1 MSSQIRISNVST
13 LGQIIHFVRDN
24 SLQIFLSLSI
34 LLVIATKSSNKLNG
48 TLKSFFLKNTA
59 PIFMLIATPAD
70 FILELK
76 QAYVELTSLR
86 SENKLLKTN
95 NKVLKEKLFS
105 MLYLEE
111 ENLHLKE
118 LLNFRDSSSLDY
130 QIAKLY
136 LNIDKSFER
145 ISIINKGKNS
155 GVFKGQAIVTGNGL
169 VGRVLNSFESYAHV
183 ILLSDYQ
190 SKIPIYTANSG
201 EKAILIGGGNKSLGL
216 KYLRKNHQLKNN
228 EVIFTSG
235 DGKIYPANIPIGT
248 IILNGNNEITIKPFV
263 DFYKLD
269 FVKILKVKN

>member
-136 LNIDKSFER
+136 LNIDK
-145 ISIINKGKNS
+145 
-155 GVFKGQAIVTGNGL
+155 
-169 VGRVLNSFESYAHV
+169 
-183 ILLSDYQ
+183 
-190 SKIPIYTANSG
+190 
-201 EKAILIGGGNKSLGL
+201 
-216 KYLRKNHQLKNN
+216 
-228 EVIFTSG
+228 
-235 DGKIYPANIPIGT
+235 
-248 IILNGNNEITIKPFV
+248 
-263 DFYKLD
+263 
-269 FVKILKVKN
+269 